1 MQVERASHSER
12 KSGIICQ
19 ATGFGHWYHEWTL
32 HCLKTLLI
40 LSISSL
46 SCDTYLYFFVLCM
59 LLVSY
64 YRLYFN
70 NVSVDYISLCFSH
83 ITLAIVL
90 YFFVFFYY
98 CTYFVLQL
106 TQYYYLHKSLVGNPE
121 SIFVNLFWVL
131 PKNLQGKLK
140 YKISNN
146 KQYMGVIFLLLEL

>member
-1 MQVERASHSER
+1 
-12 KSGIICQ
+12 
-19 ATGFGHWYHEWTL
+19 
-32 HCLKTLLI
+32 
-40 LSISSL
+40 
-46 SCDTYLYFFVLCM
+46 M

-106 TQYYYLHKSLVGNPE
+106 TQYYYLHKSLVRNPE
-121 SIFVNLFWVL
+121 SLFVNLFWVL
-131 PKNLQGKLK
+131 PKNLQGKLI